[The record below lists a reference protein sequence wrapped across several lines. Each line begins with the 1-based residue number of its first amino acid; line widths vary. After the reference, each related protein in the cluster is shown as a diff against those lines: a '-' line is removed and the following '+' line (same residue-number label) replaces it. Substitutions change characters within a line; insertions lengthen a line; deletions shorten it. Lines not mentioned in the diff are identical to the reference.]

1 RGARSGRGKVDGAN
15 KDGDGANASR
25 KAALG
30 TVTAERNK
38 ATALAVELAY
48 GRGQSLLEERN
59 DAAGLHWMARALRL
73 APADDAATRS
83 TIRSSLSSWTRDIH
97 RLRNVLQHAGP
108 VCAVA
113 FSADGKAVLTGSAD
127 KTARLWSAADGSPIG
142 KPMAHGEVV
151 GTVAFSPDGKM
162 VLTGSGDTA
171 RLWSAADGSP
181 IGKPMAHAGW
191 VRA

>member
-73 APADDAATRS
+73 APADDAATPS
-83 TIRSSLSSWTRDIH
+83 TIRSRLPSLARGIH
-97 RLRNVLQHAGP
+97 PLRHGP
-108 VCAVA
+108 QPR
-113 FSADGKAVLTGSAD
+113 GPRW
-127 KTARLWSAADGSPIG
+127 ARAL
-142 KPMAHGEVV
+142 
-151 GTVAFSPDGKM
+151 
-162 VLTGSGDTA
+162 
-171 RLWSAADGSP
+171 R
-181 IGKPMAHAGW
+181 
-191 VRA
+191 